1 VWLVDAN
8 AGGVWATTPRFESVW
23 KIDPE
28 TDAVTEIPL
37 PHLPSG
43 VAADDDAVWVTVRG
57 E

>member
-28 TDAVTEIPL
+28 TDAVTEIPM
-37 PHLPSG
+37 PYLPSG
-43 VAADDDAVWVTVRG
+43 VAADEDAVWVTVRG